1 MISLF
6 NANQLAN
13 LTQSWKDGVSLD
25 QATIQE
31 LEMEKSRL
39 EAIGN
44 PTEQERRNLQ
54 HVTNLLPS
62 QNSNH

>member
-6 NANQLAN
+6 SANQLAN
-13 LTQSWKDGVSLD
+13 LTQTWKDGVPLD
-25 QATIQE
+25 PATVQE

-44 PTEQERRNLQ
+44 PTEQESRNLQ
-54 HVTNLLPS
+54 DVTNLIPLPTDR
-62 QNSNH
+62 